1 MFKSEITEFDT
12 SHGSP
17 FDRGSADSWYSRGR
31 RPHYMT
37 PTGNEVIE
45 VMMTA
50 DQIRAYH
57 AGYEHNERFGGKK
70 DWD

>member
-1 MFKSEITEFDT
+1 MFRSDVIEFDT

-17 FDRGSADSWYSRGR
+17 FDRGGADSWYSRR
-31 RPHYMT
+31 VRPHYIT

-45 VMMTA
+45 VMMTTE
-50 DQIRAYH
+50 QIKAYH
-57 AGYEHNERFGGKK
+57 AGYAWNEQFGGKK